1 MRCAF
6 LSVKNH
12 PRWLVY
18 ALDRETRKVVAF
30 KVGRRTNRTLSVV
43 LQSLFLSK
51 AKMIYTD
58 KLKKYS
64 YLISWKYTV
73 PFSVLPTISSGT
85 ILHFVSTWNDWTE
98 NDLLQPQFISAN
110 SYHKDLPVGIA
121 TVRNHNTATTIPNPC
136 LHYLSGMRWDK
147 AGVFFILWISEST
160 SVSISCFTLR

>member
-1 MRCAF
+1 MQTKEDF
-6 LSVKNH
+6 LSLLNHIKQDKMNECGFSDRYYPFTMKHIHYYCNPNHTFHPVKNL

-64 YLISWKYTV
+64 YLIS
-73 PFSVLPTISSGT
+73 
-85 ILHFVSTWNDWTE
+85 
-98 NDLLQPQFISAN
+98 
-110 SYHKDLPVGIA
+110 
-121 TVRNHNTATTIPNPC
+121 
-136 LHYLSGMRWDK
+136 
-147 AGVFFILWISEST
+147 
-160 SVSISCFTLR
+160 